1 MGLASP
7 FEKEKLL
14 CGCLYTDEAML
25 QSVREALEALFGAID
40 FVSAPYDFSEISPY
54 YDGEMH
60 GDVRRVF
67 FSFRELVDPAELA
80 MIKIK
85 TNELEARFADSDG
98 RLVNLDPG
106 LMGPGKLIL
115 ATTKPAAHRIALR
128 DGIYAELTLFYARGD
143 FQNLPWT
150 YIDFR
155 LPAVKAILREIRRGY
170 MAERRSKNQSR
181 DRKKQ

>member
-7 FEKEKLL
+7 FEKEKLIS
-14 CGCLYTDEAML
+14 GCLYTDEAIL
-25 QSVREALEALFGAID
+25 PNVRQALEDLCGEID
-40 FVSAPYDFSEISPY
+40 FVSEPYDFSEISPY
-54 YDGEMH
+54 YDGEMR

-67 FSFRELVDPAELA
+67 FSFRELVDPAKLA
-80 MIKIK
+80 DIKIA
-85 TNELEARFADSDG
+85 TNEIEARFADGEG

-155 LPAVKAILREIRRGY
+155 LPAVKAILKEIRQGY
-170 MAERRSKNQSR
+170 MAERRH
-181 DRKKQ
+181 KKQTEEKK